1 MYDLYFRLD
10 LDPELDNTKLVSEAA
25 PAWPVCAKWLVMMDA
40 KYRPGHKLYFHP
52 RHKAS
57 DIKQPGHNLPLSET
71 WLIVFRRREIKVC
84 FDTAGIRRGPI
95 I

>member
-1 MYDLYFRLD
+1 MQLR
-10 LDPELDNTKLVSEAA
+10 PGPQSELDNTELVSEAA

-57 DIKQPGHNLPLSET
+57 DIKQPGHNLPVSESQ
-71 WLIVFRRREIKVC
+71 LRSGAHCVQEARDKGLF
-84 FDTAGIRRGPI
+84 
-95 I
+95 

>member
-1 MYDLYFRLD
+1 MQWDVDLN
-10 LDPELDNTKLVSEAA
+10 PELDSTELVSEAA

-57 DIKQPGHNLPLSET
+57 DIKQPGHNSAVRSSSAPEP
-71 WLIVFRRREIKVC
+71 IVFRKARDKGL
-84 FDTAGIRRGPI
+84 F
-95 I
+95 